1 MVKPLQMEKP
11 RPLRYKILGPLELQ
25 ENGRAIPIRT
35 GKLAAL
41 LVILILKRNEVVS
54 TDRLID
60 MLWADEP
67 PATAAKTL
75 QLYVSQLRKRLP
87 EETLLTQ
94 APGYALRVADDE
106 LDLIRFERLLAEG
119 RRALASEN
127 AAAAERMLREGLGL
141 WRGEPLTDVA
151 YEAFAQREI
160 ERLEELRLEAL
171 EERIE
176 AQLARGK
183 QGDVVA
189 ELEGLVRAHPLRE
202 RLRGQLMLALY
213 RCGRQAEALAV
224 YRQGADLLREQLGL
238 EPGVE
243 LRQLEHAVLRH
254 DEQIAAPR
262 RARAH
267 EKAALT
273 GFVLRR
279 RSAVLAIVGVLVLAA
294 SISVALA
301 VHSSRPS
308 ARSAPTE
315 VQPQVPLLSGSG
327 GLHEVAQIPLAG
339 VPTGIAM
346 GFGSVWVRTG
356 LVLDRIDAAT
366 NRVVAR
372 IRVPG
377 AHELYHTEVAT
388 GEGAVW
394 TSNIGAG
401 SVTRVDPESNAIVA
415 TIPVWPSNNCAQDQ
429 ALAKCS
435 SPIGIA
441 TTDGA
446 IWVALHRV
454 WKVVRIDPA
463 TNEVVATIPI
473 GVGPAQAG
481 PSALTAAKGQVY
493 VGGNAWYGGDRF
505 LKRIDAATNA
515 VARVTSTSTGCDW
528 KAADGAHVWLAVGG
542 CGPYARGSVIDI
554 DASAGSAVG
563 RVRLGAVPV
572 AVAAG
577 LGSIWA
583 VTGDNEL
590 LRIDPATH
598 RITGR
603 LSFPPGMALLTT
615 GAGAVWLA
623 CQNGTIYRIEQ

>member
-1 MVKPLQMEKP
+1 MAEVQA
-11 RPLRYKILGPLELQ
+11 LRYKLLGPLELQ
-25 ENGRAIPIRT
+25 ENGRAVPIRA

-41 LVILILKRNEVVS
+41 LVILLLRRNEVVS
-54 TDRLID
+54 THRLID
-60 MLWADEP
+60 TLWADEP

-75 QLYVSQLRKRLP
+75 QLYVSQLRKLLP
-87 EETLLTQ
+87 SETLLTH
-94 APGYALRVADDE
+94 APGYTLRVGDDE
-106 LDLIRFERLLAEG
+106 LDLTRFERLLADG
-119 RRALASEN
+119 RRSLASGN
-127 AAAAERMLREGLGL
+127 AELAERMLRDALGL
-141 WRGEPLTDVA
+141 WRGEPLADVA
-151 YEAFAQREI
+151 YEPFAQREI

-171 EERIE
+171 EERLE
-176 AQLARGK
+176 AQLAGGK
-183 QGDVVA
+183 HAEVVA
-189 ELEGLVRAHPLRE
+189 ELEDLVREHPLRE
-202 RLRGQLMLALY
+202 RLRGELMLALY
-213 RCGRQAEALAV
+213 RCGRQAEALGV
-224 YRQGADLLREQLGL
+224 YRDGAELLREQLGL

-243 LRQLEHAVLRH
+243 LRQLEQAILRH

-262 RARAH
+262 QARAH
-267 EKAALT
+267 ARATVAGL
-273 GFVLRR
+273 VNRR
-279 RSAVLAIVGVLVLAA
+279 RAAVLAIAGVLVLVAG
-294 SISVALA
+294 ISAALA
-301 VHSSRPS
+301 VRSNGSTV
-308 ARSAPTE
+308 RSAATG

-356 LVLDRIDAAT
+356 SAIARIDAAT
-366 NRVVAR
+366 NRIVAR

-377 AHELYHTEVAT
+377 AHELFHTEVAT

-401 SVTRVDPESNAIVA
+401 SVSRIDPRSNAIVA
-415 TIPVWPSNNCAQDQ
+415 TIPVWPSNNCAQDG
-429 ALAKCS
+429 ALSKCS

-441 TTDGA
+441 TTDDA
-446 IWVALHRV
+446 VWVALHRE

-463 TNEVVATIPI
+463 TNKVVATIPI
-473 GVGPAQAG
+473 GIGPAQAG
-481 PSALTAAKGQVY
+481 PSALAAAKGRVY

-505 LKRIDAATNA
+505 LKRIDSETNA
-515 VARVTSTSTGCDW
+515 VARVMRTSTGCDW
-528 KAADGAHVWLAVGG
+528 KAADGMHVWLAVGG

-554 DASAGSAVG
+554 DAATGSTVG
-563 RVRLGAVPV
+563 RVSLSAIPL

-598 RITGR
+598 HITGR
-603 LSFPPGMALLTT
+603 LSFPPGMALLAT

-623 CQNGTIYRIEQ
+623 CQNGTVYRIEQ